1 MGMEHQAT
9 GNRRGQKVANGYD
22 RVACSESF
30 CKISRNMS
38 HV

>member
-1 MGMEHQAT
+1 MAMEHRS
-9 GNRRGQKVANGYD
+9 NGQLEVANGYD
-22 RVACSESF
+22 RVACSECF